1 MRKNKGKWL
10 FAATFFNILCIIGLN
25 QYEKTGINRKK
36 VSTQHSR
43 LHPAASGVKQ
53 KLACQA
59 TGNLECAE
67 RIVCG
72 FVTAQVLSSY
82 ERKREGVQGKGE
94 FFNGN
99 YECRAPEKYVI
110 YAKSE
115 FFNGKHEQMDG
126 NYELSMLK

>member
-67 RIVCG
+67 RIACG
-72 FVTAQVLSSY
+72 FVTAQVLSSS
-82 ERKREGVQGKGE
+82 EECPLEADVLIKEGPFIK
-94 FFNGN
+94 
-99 YECRAPEKYVI
+99 CRGSGI
-110 YAKSE
+110 RRS
-115 FFNGKHEQMDG
+115 
-126 NYELSMLK
+126 